1 MQKDNFLNIM
11 KKSAIKQID
20 TKILGANF
28 LLLVTTFFWGITF
41 AIVKEAVE
49 QVGVFLFL
57 SQRFI
62 AAFAILLAI
71 CLLSRRKFKPAII
84 KHGLILGS
92 LLFGGYAFQ
101 TLALVYTTASNT
113 AFLTGL
119 NVVLVPVIGGL
130 IFGHLITMHMKWGVL
145 VAAVGMF
152 MLCTTQGLKLNV
164 GDLLGSICA
173 VCVALHIIYTG
184 RYARHNDIYWLTAIQ
199 IGTVALLSVIIA
211 LLQGDHILVWHP
223 EILWPLVICVFF
235 ATIFAFLVQT
245 SMQRFTSPTHTALI
259 FCMEPV
265 FAALYAYVMINER
278 LGLRG
283 FIGAIFIFGGMLLSQ
298 LPYQINIFPKK
309 KSRSDLTYS

>member
-1 MQKDNFLNIM
+1 MNKM
-11 KKSAIKQID
+11 ETKKID
-20 TKILGANF
+20 TKSLGAHF

-62 AAFAILLAI
+62 LAFAILLAI
-71 CLLSRRKFKPAII
+71 CLLSRRKFKPASL
-84 KHGLILGS
+84 KHGIILGS

-119 NVVLVPVIGGL
+119 NVVFVPLIGGL
-130 IFGHLITMHMKWGVL
+130 MFGHLITIHMKWGVL

-152 MLCTTQGLKLNV
+152 FLCTTQGLKLNV
-164 GDLLGSICA
+164 GDLLGGLCA
-173 VCVALHIIYTG
+173 VCVALHIICTG

-211 LLQGDHILVWHP
+211 LWQKDRIFVWHP
-223 EILWPLVICVFF
+223 EILWPLIICVLF

-245 SMQRFTSPTHTALI
+245 SMQRITSPTHTALI

-265 FAALYAYVMINER
+265 FAALYAYVTIDER
-278 LGLRG
+278 LGLKG
-283 FIGAIFIFGGMLLSQ
+283 LIGAILIFGGMLLAQVSM
-298 LPYQINIFPKK
+298 PNKSYQKQTGEEQF
-309 KSRSDLTYS
+309 L